1 MRCEDEFGG
10 RKRFASTIL
19 DDQAKRKGP
28 NSRCR
33 IFFSAV
39 GEHIMSGAKGE
50 WREKNCRKTAEEE
63 WPDRV
68 IHFGFLFI
76 RDESTT

>member
-1 MRCEDEFGG
+1 MSSEGG
-10 RKRFASTIL
+10 KRFASTIL
-19 DDQAKRKGP
+19 DDQANRKDP
-28 NSRCR
+28 NARCR
-33 IFFSAV
+33 TFFSAV
-39 GEHIMSGAKGE
+39 GEYIMSGAKGE

-68 IHFGFLFI
+68 IHWVACSL